1 MALYPVYN
9 SQLSRA
15 SQTCQPCVSGR
26 IRVTRAPWPSP
37 CARPSAEL
45 CCTVLLM
52 GRHHHSHHLTGCLGL
67 RNQGTELRIRGR
79 MRTWPRADCPE
90 TKKFPSLLAE
100 YSLNVAFLTWSI
112 NDRYPKTGDQGVLGV
127 LRTRWTLCWAYMRAF
142 TLGRGNKSR
151 WICSWPHWYRNQSW
165 TVSEMIKLNLFT
177 LKMRKL

>member
-1 MALYPVYN
+1 MREVEGWAGNDRIPSLLLPGSAAPTEGFHQSRDYRALWKVK
-9 SQLSRA
+9 SRKW
-15 SQTCQPCVSGR
+15 QEFR
-26 IRVTRAPWPSP
+26 
-37 CARPSAEL
+37 
-45 CCTVLLM
+45 M
-52 GRHHHSHHLTGCLGL
+52 
-67 RNQGTELRIRGR
+67 RGR

-90 TKKFPSLLAE
+90 TKKLPSLLAE

-151 WICSWPHWYRNQSW
+151 GICSWSHWYRNQSW